1 MVIEKYL
8 ELNGKKVHYFEDDIP
23 NPVMDIIFLH
33 GKSFK
38 AQTWVD
44 LKPWEYLN
52 REKIKGIYVDIPGWG
67 NSEQNDIYDVNSTDY
82 SGMSKFINDFSESLG
97 LKKFNLLGASF
108 SVPFV
113 LRFAL
118 DRPEKVQKLI
128 LVGGVY
134 AKGIEDKLEEI
145 RIPSLIIYGGND
157 TVVGLEPAE
166 NYSKILPLN
175 KKVIVKGARHPL
187 YLDKPKEFFEH
198 LIEFLKER

>member
-8 ELNGKKVHYFEDDIP
+8 ELSGKKVHYFEDDIP

-44 LKPWEYLN
+44 LKPLEYLN

-157 TVVGLEPAE
+157 TVVGLETAE